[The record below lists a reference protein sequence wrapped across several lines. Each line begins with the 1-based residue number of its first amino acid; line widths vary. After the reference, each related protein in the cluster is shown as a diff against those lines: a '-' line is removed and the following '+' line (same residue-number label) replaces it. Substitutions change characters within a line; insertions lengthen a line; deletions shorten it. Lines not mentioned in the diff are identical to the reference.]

1 MAEFNFGKITFKTKT
16 ESPIKNE
23 TITAISLGDVSK
35 FKLKIEFDG
44 EVMPKEYVIS
54 WNEPQIDTTAFWSPS
69 HHFEAYIR
77 PDWAMNTATSKLT
90 MGMPVCAL
98 VNKTGINRLTISHSD
113 PKIPTALRAGAV
125 EEDASIC
132 YEIRLFTELTAKIS
146 SYEIEFML
154 DYRQLPYYK
163 TVKDASLWWDSL
175 GYKHAYTPD
184 DAKKPLYSAWYSF
197 HQATI
202 PDRILKECEVAK
214 KLGMDVLIVDDGW
227 QTADGKRG
235 YGYCGDWEV
244 CEEKIPSMKRFVDD
258 VHALGMKFML
268 WFSVPFVGFYSKN
281 FERFKGM
288 YLKKNAR
295 MNAMV
300 LDPRFAE
307 VREFL
312 VGIYERFVR
321 EYGIDGLKL
330 DFIDSFMLSEESS
343 EEYDKMTT
351 TSVEEGVDL
360 LLAEIS
366 KRLKAINPDFLIEFR
381 QSYVGP
387 SISKY
392 GNMFRVT
399 DCPNDPL
406 VNRTHSLNMRLVMLN
421 SAVHSDMLMWNKD
434 ETNEALS
441 YQLLAIMFTVPQI
454 SVLFDNIT
462 SDHKKILKN
471 FLDFWRE
478 HKETILEGEIE
489 IEGMEANYTRARV
502 KGNSEAVEVLYHE
515 TVIRPEPKI
524 KNYTF
529 NSTGK
534 DTAYIDSSA
543 PMLYEAYNMFGEK
556 IDSGTLKIGVNKVDL
571 PNGGM
576 ILIY

>member
-1 MAEFNFGKITFKTKT
+1 MASFKFNSICFNTTT

-23 TITAISLGDVSK
+23 SIEAISLGEVCK

-44 EVMPKEYVIS
+44 EVMPKEYIIS
-54 WNEPQIDTTAFWSPS
+54 WNEPQIDTMAFWSPM

-77 PDWAMNTATSKLT
+77 PDWSMNRADSKLSK
-90 MGMPVCAL
+90 GMPVCAL
-98 VNKTGINRLTISHSD
+98 VNKKGINRLTVSLSD
-113 PKIPTALRAGAV
+113 PKTTTSLMAGAV
-125 EEDASIC
+125 EEDASIKH
-132 YEIRLFTELTAKIS
+132 EIRLFTEMTAKIS

-154 DYRQLPYYK
+154 DYRSLPYYK
-163 TVKDASLWWDSL
+163 TVKDTAIWWGEL
-175 GYKHAYTPD
+175 GYEHAYTPKE
-184 DAKKPLYSAWYSF
+184 AKLPLYSAWYSF
-197 HQATI
+197 HQDTI
-202 PDRILKECEVAK
+202 PEKILKECKDAK
-214 KLGMDVLIVDDGW
+214 ELGMDVLIVDDGW

-244 CEEKIPSMKRFVDD
+244 CEEKIPSMKKFVDD
-258 VHALGMKFML
+258 VHAIGMKFML

-300 LDPRFAE
+300 LDPRFPE

-343 EEYDKMTT
+343 EEFDKMTT

-360 LLAEIS
+360 LLSEIS
-366 KRLKAINPDFLIEFR
+366 QRLKAINPEFLIEFR

-392 GNMFRVT
+392 GNMFRVH

-406 VNRTHSLNMRLVMLN
+406 VNLTHSLNMRLVLLN
-421 SAVHSDMLMWNKD
+421 SAVHSDMLMWNKN
-434 ETNEALS
+434 ETNEGLM
-441 YQLLAIMFTVPQI
+441 YQLMGIMFTVPQI
-454 SVLFDNIT
+454 SVCFDNIT
-462 SDHKKILKN
+462 SDHKKMVKT
-471 FLDFWRE
+471 FLDFWSD

-489 IEGMEANYTRARV
+489 VHGIEANYTRARA
-502 KGNSEAVEVLYHE
+502 KGSGEAVEVLYQE
-515 TVIRPEPKI
+515 SVIRPEYGI

-534 DTAYIDSSA
+534 DVVYVDSNA
-543 PMLYEAYNMFGEK
+543 TMLYETYNMFGEK
-556 IDSGTLKIGVNKVDL
+556 IGSGTGPRGVCKVDL